1 MTSQGEKKKDKWLSS
16 QVTHVIYLH
25 RCVQSWTAK
34 GYAITPNSV
43 TKMPSWTST
52 ACCESGSGE
61 WQYICHMFAIP
72 IVKEEIEISIGFL
85 LKNSKD
91 HCGPTL
97 WKYEV
102 HKIYT
107 F

>member
-25 RCVQSWTAK
+25 SCVQSWTAK
-34 GYAITPNSV
+34 GYAITPNSM
-43 TKMPSWTST
+43 TKIPRWTGT

-61 WQYICHMFAIP
+61 WQYICPIP
-72 IVKEEIEISIGFL
+72 IVEEEIEISIGLFL
-85 LKNSKD
+85 KDSKD
-91 HCGPTL
+91 HCGNTL

-102 HKIYT
+102 HNIYT
-107 F
+107 V